1 MKFNELQKLL
11 SEKLDIV
18 HLSDIARE
26 LSVSPQVVN
35 NWKKRDKIPYKY
47 VKKIRQIE
55 KASEK
60 RKGFNSDDLNIIRSL
75 NKLSSSDSLVEG
87 DENITKDIVALFIFF
102 KKILFN
108 NYKFIFLFTSLIVFL
123 TIIYVSYFS
132 PIIYKTTMTILPI
145 KSEKNDGNIG
155 GIASQFGINLSQS
168 SNNLSS
174 VRLIPDLIRSKS
186 LLKGLLNRDIYFS
199 TVNRKKSLMEHYFGI
214 NDSSQLNL
222 NFYTMRGIEKIKES
236 ISVTNRKDNDLIDIT
251 VSFSDPKG
259 AVDICYGI
267 FEELDEIQKQIN
279 LSRTK
284 EKITYISERLST
296 VRSDLKIT
304 EEALKDFR
312 ENNRNIVNSPSLRLD
327 ENRLIRE
334 VASISAI
341 YNTLKSQFEINRVE
355 ELGSTKL
362 IQMIDSPSLPI
373 YRSSPRKKRSVV
385 FALIIG
391 FSASVLII
399 YLKEL
404 YPKIKDEIIQ

>member
-26 LSVSPQVVN
+26 LSVTPQVVN

-222 NFYTMRGIEKIKES
+222 NFYTIKGIEKIQES
-236 ISVTNRKDNDLIDIT
+236 ISIANRKANDLIDVT
-251 VSFSDPKG
+251 VNFSDPKG

-267 FEELDEIQKQIN
+267 FEELDKIQKQIN

-284 EKITYISERLST
+284 EKISYISERLST
-296 VRSDLKIT
+296 VKGDLKIT

-312 ENNRNIVNSPSLRLD
+312 ENNRNIANSPSLTLA

-373 YRSSPRKKRSVV
+373 YRSSPRKKRSVI

-391 FSASVLII
+391 FSASVLTI

-404 YPKIKDEIIQ
+404 YPKIKEEIVQ

>member
-55 KASEK
+55 KESEK
-60 RKGFNSDDLNIIRSL
+60 RKGLNSDDLNIIKSL
-75 NKLSSSDSLVEG
+75 NKLSSSDSSVEE
-87 DENITKDIVALFIFF
+87 DVNVTKDILAFFLFL

-108 NYKFIFLFTSLIVFL
+108 NYKFIFSSTSLIVFL
-123 TIIYVSYFS
+123 TTIYVSYFS

-145 KSEKNDGNIG
+145 KSDEKGGNIG
-155 GIASQFGINLSQS
+155 GIASQFGINLNQS

-174 VRLIPDLIRSKS
+174 VRLIPDLIRTKS

-199 TVNRKKSLMEHYFGI
+199 SVNKKKSLMEHYFGI

>member
-1 MKFNELQKLL
+1 MKFNELQKIL

-26 LSVSPQVVN
+26 LSVTPQVVN

-60 RKGFNSDDLNIIRSL
+60 RKGFNSDDLNIIKSL
-75 NKLSSSDSLVEG
+75 NKLSSSDSLVEE
-87 DENITKDIVALFIFF
+87 DVNITKDIVALFIFF

-108 NYKFIFLFTSLIVFL
+108 NYKFIFSFTSLIVFL

-145 KSEKNDGNIG
+145 ISEKNDGNIG
-155 GIASQFGINLSQS
+155 GIASQFGINLNQS

-222 NFYTMRGIEKIKES
+222 NFYTIKGIEKIQES
-236 ISVTNRKDNDLIDIT
+236 ISISNRKANDLIDVT
-251 VSFSDPKG
+251 VNFSDPKG

-267 FEELDEIQKQIN
+267 FEELDKIQKQIN

-284 EKITYISERLST
+284 EKISYISERLST
-296 VRSDLKIT
+296 VRGDLKIT

-312 ENNRNIVNSPSLRLD
+312 ENNRNIANSPSLTLA

-373 YRSSPRKKRSVV
+373 YRSSPRKKRSVI

-391 FSASVLII
+391 FSASVLTI

-404 YPKIKDEIIQ
+404 YPKIKDEII